1 MAEQRNEGAVRIADD
16 VVAVIAGLAA
26 SKTKGISSMSGGM
39 AEGFARRVSGKN
51 VAKGVQVEV
60 GNLEA
65 AIDLKVIVDYGE
77 KIHNVCRE
85 LQQNVKE
92 AVETMTGLS
101 VVEVNI
107 KVEGVALKESTD
119 ENVETQRVR

>member
-1 MAEQRNEGAVRIADD
+1 MADETNQGTVRIADD

-26 SKTKGISSMSGGM
+26 SKTRGIASMSGGV
-39 AEGFARRVSGKN
+39 AEGFAKRVSGKN
-51 VAKGVQVEV
+51 ITKGVQVEV

-65 AIDLKVIVDYGE
+65 AIDLRVIVDYGQ

-92 AVETMTGLS
+92 AVETMTGLN
-101 VVEVNI
+101 VIEVNV
-107 KVEGVALKESTD
+107 KVDGVQLKETAD
-119 ENVETQRVR
+119 QADAEIERR